1 MNIVI
6 GIQIKNIRLLL
17 KMEAYTLN
25 PNKQACF
32 TIVVYKD
39 FNMKRSRT
47 SMTRPGRPQNDL

>member
-32 TIVVYKD
+32 RIVVYKD

-47 SMTRPGRPQNDL
+47 SMPQTWQASK